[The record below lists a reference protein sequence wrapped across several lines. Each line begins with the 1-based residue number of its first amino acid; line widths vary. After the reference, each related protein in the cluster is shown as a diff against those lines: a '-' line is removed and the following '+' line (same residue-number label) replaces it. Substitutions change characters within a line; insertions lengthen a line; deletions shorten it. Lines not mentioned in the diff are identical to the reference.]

1 MFKYIR
7 LFLLFIGICSSFV
20 SVSQTIIP
28 DGILFQAVARDA
40 NGNAA
45 RFAVVFAF
53 NVLILLESEAVS
65 LANLLVSIAAV
76 SLYFIPETD
85 CKYGAMIPGI

>member
-1 MFKYIR
+1 MD
-7 LFLLFIGICSSFV
+7 LLFARDISAAKLLVNTFSA
-20 SVSQTIIP
+20 
-28 DGILFQAVARDA
+28 AVALA
-40 NGNAA
+40 ISAA

-53 NVLILLESEAVS
+53 NVFILLESEAVS